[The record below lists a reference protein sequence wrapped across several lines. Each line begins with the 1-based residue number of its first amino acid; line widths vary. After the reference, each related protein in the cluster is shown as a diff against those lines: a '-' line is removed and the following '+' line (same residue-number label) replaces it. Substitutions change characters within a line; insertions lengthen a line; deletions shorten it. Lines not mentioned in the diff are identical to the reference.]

1 MNKKILIVKN
11 ITHEDEGLFGDILRE
26 NNIEYDVAD
35 LSLGEKFPDP
45 ENYAAV
51 MVFGGPDSAND
62 DTKKMKQE
70 LQRIKEIIDAGIPYL
85 GVCLGL
91 QALVKAAGGNVRK
104 NQIKEVG
111 CRDADGNYFEIN
123 LTEDGKKDPI
133 FDDLNSELKIFHL
146 HGETVDLIPQIT
158 LLATGKYC
166 KNQVVRVGKNAY
178 GIQGHPELSEARL
191 KLWVAKDEDL
201 KKSGQAVLE
210 DYRALKF
217 QLENNARKIFTNF
230 LQIAEVIPIE
240 AVQ

>member
-1 MNKKILIVKN
+1 MTNKKILIVKN
-11 ITHEDEGLFGDILRE
+11 VTHEDEGLFGDILKE
-26 NNIEYDVAD
+26 KNIPYDVAD

-45 ENYAAV
+45 ENYSAV
-51 MVFGGPDSAND
+51 MVFGCPDSAND

-70 LQRIKEIIDAGIPYL
+70 LQRIKETIDAGIPYL
-85 GVCLGL
+85 GICLGM
-91 QALVKAAGGNVRK
+91 QALVKATGGNVRK

-133 FDDLNSELKIFHL
+133 FDDLSSELKIFHL

-166 KNQVVRVGKNAY
+166 KNQAVRVGKNAY

-191 KLWVAKDEDL
+191 KVWVAKDKDL
-201 KKSGQAVLE
+201 KF
-210 DYRALKF
+210 R
-217 QLENNARKIFTNF
+217 
-230 LQIAEVIPIE
+230 
-240 AVQ
+240 